1 MMQNVYK
8 LVVTVLLAGLV
19 IVSVLEISYRLKLRK
34 ERISSPDTEQSEI
47 VPTDEFTTRYVVRAG
62 DTLGKIAARYKQT
75 DTLEQIIKRNKITNP
90 NKLSV
95 GQELFISTVKIS
107 STNAPTASSGK

>member
-1 MMQNVYK
+1 MQNIYK
-8 LVVTVLLAGLV
+8 LVISVFLAGLV
-19 IVSVLEISYRLKLRK
+19 VVSVLEISYRLKLRK

-47 VPTDEFTTRYVVRAG
+47 SPTDEFTTRYVVRSG

-90 NKLSV
+90 DKLSI
-95 GQELFISTVKIS
+95 GQELLISTVKIS
-107 STNAPTASSGK
+107 STNAPPAGSGK